1 MLLGYDPVDLLLAL
15 AAGFGCG
22 FLNTAAS
29 SGSVV
34 TLPIMIFLGLDPATA
49 NATNR
54 LPVLV
59 GAAFEALHPVASLSV
74 ETSQRW
80 RSVSGGRRRRPPR
93 R

>member
-1 MLLGYDPVDLLLAL
+1 MLPGYDPLDLLLAL
-15 AAGFGCG
+15 GAGFACG

-34 TLPIMIFLGLDPATA
+34 TLPIMIFLGLDAATA

-59 GAAFEALHPVASLSV
+59 GALS
-74 ETSQRW
+74 
-80 RSVSGGRRRRPPR
+80 GAMDFA
-93 R
+93 